1 VAANQKIATLL
12 IGTRGSDLAVVQ
24 AELVAEALRDGL
36 GVETELRV
44 IRTAGD
50 RITDRPFRE
59 IEGVGVF
66 TREIEDALLAGSIH
80 LAVHSQ
86 KDMPLTSLP
95 GLSVAAV
102 SRREDPGDMLIIR
115 RGAYSESIG
124 TPINIPLRPGA
135 TVGTSSARRESQLLA
150 IRPDLKILELRG
162 NVPTRLEKLGEGK
175 YDAILLAVAGIKRL
189 GLELNE
195 FWSQALEPTQFVPAP
210 GQGALAIQ
218 LRSDSPLK
226 EPVRQ
231 MLHDINTDRAVT
243 WERGVLRQFGG
254 GCGLPLGVYARW
266 TTERWE
272 LFGFWGGDPE
282 HPVWTTVKGG
292 YHYEEEEK

>member
-1 VAANQKIATLL
+1 MAVNQKIATLL

-50 RITDRPFRE
+50 RIADRPFRE
-59 IEGVGVF
+59 IEGAGVF

-102 SRREDPGDMLIIR
+102 SRREDPGDMLIVR
-115 RGAYSESIG
+115 REAYSESSG

-175 YDAILLAVAGIKRL
+175 YDAILLAAAGIKRL

-226 EPVRQ
+226 EPVRRL
-231 MLHDINTDRAVT
+231 LHDVTTDRAVT

-292 YHYEEEEK
+292 YHYEEDEK